1 MEDDEEYKK
10 RKSSVCVCVL
20 SCGSETKDK
29 KKKKKKRKK
38 ASTVD
43 NGVPVCD
50 TLAWSSGSQREM
62 KGKDALA
69 AQRASLERTK
79 RIEEEEERKRKLEDP
94 WAPHS

>member
-1 MEDDEEYKK
+1 M
-10 RKSSVCVCVL
+10 CVCVL
-20 SCGSETKDK
+20 SCGSETKD
-29 KKKKKKRKK
+29 KKKKKRKK

-79 RIEEEEERKRKLEDP
+79 RIEEEEEERKRKLEDP
-94 WAPHS
+94 WAPQS

>member
-1 MEDDEEYKK
+1 M
-10 RKSSVCVCVL
+10 CVCVL
-20 SCGSETKDK
+20 SCGSETND
-29 KKKKKKRKK
+29 KKKKKRKK

-79 RIEEEEERKRKLEDP
+79 RIEEEEEEERKRKLEDP
-94 WAPHS
+94 WAPQS